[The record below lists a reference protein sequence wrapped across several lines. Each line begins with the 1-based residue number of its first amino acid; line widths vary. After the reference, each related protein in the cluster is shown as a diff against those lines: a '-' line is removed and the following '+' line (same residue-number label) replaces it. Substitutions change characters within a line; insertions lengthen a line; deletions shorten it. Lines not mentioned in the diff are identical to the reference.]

1 MSLRNC
7 LRKTHLQ
14 KTHRAVVNN
23 FFQCR
28 FYAASAKPAT
38 PAQKPTV
45 QPKSSC
51 PADTVLPGLNYLKNQ
66 PPVLAL
72 PDEEYPP
79 WLWTVLLPKEL
90 EDDGPGG
97 RKERMERRKENKQ
110 RIRERNF
117 MSTQ

>member
-1 MSLRNC
+1 MSLSNC
-7 LRKTHLQ
+7 LRRSQQVLGY
-14 KTHRAVVNN
+14 NLS
-23 FFQCR
+23 QCR
-28 FYAASAKPAT
+28 HYAASAAKPAA
-38 PAQKPTV
+38 PAQKANT
-45 QPKSSC
+45 QPQSSC
-51 PADTVLPGLNYLKNQ
+51 AADTVLPGLNYLKNQ

-72 PDEEYPP
+72 PDSEYPP
-79 WLWTVLLPKEL
+79 WLWTILRPKEL

>member
-1 MSLRNC
+1 MSLYNC
-7 LRKTHLQ
+7 LRCTQ
-14 KTHRAVVNN
+14 RAGVRQ

-28 FYAASAKPAT
+28 SYSVPARAQNAAPNAQT
-38 PAQKPTV
+38 PT
-45 QPKSSC
+45 PKSSC
-51 PADTVLPGLNYLKNQ
+51 PADTVLTGLNYLKNQ

-79 WLWTVLLPKEL
+79 WLWAILKPKEL

-97 RKERMERRKENKQ
+97 RKERLERRRENKQ

>member
-1 MSLRNC
+1 MSFYNC
-7 LRKTHLQ
+7 LRCPQ
-14 KTHRAVVNN
+14 RAGVTKLLK
-23 FFQCR
+23 CR
-28 FYAASAKPAT
+28 SYSVPARAQNAT
-38 PAQKPTV
+38 PKSQTPT
-45 QPKSSC
+45 PKSSC
-51 PADTVLPGLNYLKNQ
+51 PADTVLTGLNYLKNQ

-79 WLWTVLLPKEL
+79 WLWTILKPKEL

-97 RKERMERRKENKQ
+97 RKERLERRRENKQ